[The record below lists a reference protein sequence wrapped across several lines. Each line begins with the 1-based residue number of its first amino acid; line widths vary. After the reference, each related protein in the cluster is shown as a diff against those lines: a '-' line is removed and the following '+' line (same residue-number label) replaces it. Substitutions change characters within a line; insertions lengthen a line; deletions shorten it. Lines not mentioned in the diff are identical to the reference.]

1 MISASLIL
9 FKSNSM
15 LMFRWTVEL
24 NSNWQF
30 ASTPKGY
37 CLPGGSFHFI
47 PIQSLFTNG
56 GGGGDVAPM
65 SQSNAKM
72 LMKTD

>member
-1 MISASLIL
+1 
-9 FKSNSM
+9 
-15 LMFRWTVEL
+15 MFDWTVKL
-24 NSNWQF
+24 NSNWKF

-65 SQSNAKM
+65 SQSDAKM
-72 LMKTD
+72 LMKTDY